1 MEKILIT
8 GGTGTLGRAVVQ
20 RVLGGGREVRVLSR
34 RPGPSGEAERFVGDL
49 RTGAGVAE
57 AVSGV
62 DTIVHCATTLGRD
75 DVRTTR
81 LLAEAA
87 RRGGAKP
94 HLLYIS
100 IAGIDTIPLFYYRAK
115 LATEHVVKN
124 SGLPWTILRTTQ
136 FHDLLARFF
145 SLQRALPVTAV
156 LSGVRFQPVDV
167 RVVAERMAALAEEGE
182 SGRVPDLGGPEI
194 RTMADLARAYRAR
207 PAVPLPVFGKTA
219 RAFRAGDN
227 LVPDNAVDGPTF
239 EDFLAGR

>member
-1 MEKILIT
+1 METILIT
-8 GGTGTLGRAVVQ
+8 GGTGTLGKAVV
-20 RVLGGGREVRVLSR
+20 RRLLAPGREVRVLSR
-34 RPGPSGEAERFVGDL
+34 RPGPSGDAERYVGDL

-57 AVSGV
+57 AVSGA

-100 IAGIDTIPLFYYRAK
+100 IAGIDVIPLSYYRAK

-136 FHDLLARFF
+136 FHDLIARFF
-145 SLQRALPVTAV
+145 SAQRALPVTAV

-167 RVVAERMAALAEEGE
+167 RVVAERMADLAEEGE

-207 PAVPLPVFGKTA
+207 PVVSVPLPGTTM
-219 RAFRAGDN
+219 RGFRAGGN
-227 LVPDNAVDGPTF
+227 LVPDNALAGPAF

>member
-8 GGTGTLGRAVVQ
+8 GGTGTLGKAVVR
-20 RVLGGGREVRVLSR
+20 RVLEGGREVRVLSR
-34 RPGPSGEAERFVGDL
+34 RPGSSGEAERVVGDL
-49 RTGAGVAE
+49 RTGDGVAE

-87 RRGGAKP
+87 RDGGAKP
-94 HLLYIS
+94 HLIYIS
-100 IAGIDTIPLFYYRAK
+100 IAGIDTIPLSYYRTK

-136 FHDLLARFF
+136 FHDLIARMF
-145 SLQRALPVTAV
+145 SAQRALPVTAV

-207 PAVPLPVFGKTA
+207 PVAPLPLFGKTV

-227 LVPDNAVDGPTF
+227 LVPGNAVDGPTF
-239 EDFLAGR
+239 EEFLAGR

>member
-1 MEKILIT
+1 MENILIT
-8 GGTGTLGRAVVQ
+8 GGTGTLGTAVV
-20 RVLGGGREVRVLSR
+20 RRLIGAGREVRVLSR

-87 RRGGAKP
+87 RRGGARP

-100 IAGIDTIPLFYYRAK
+100 IAGIDVIPLSYYRVK
-115 LATEHVVKN
+115 LATEHVVQN
-124 SGLPWTILRTTQ
+124 SGLPWTILRATQ
-136 FHDLLARFF
+136 FHDLVARFF
-145 SLQRALPVTAV
+145 SLQRALPVTAA
-156 LSGVRFQPVDV
+156 LSRVRFQPVDV
-167 RVVAERMAALAEEGE
+167 RVVADRMAALAEAGE
-182 SGRVPDLGGPEI
+182 SGRAPDLGGPEI

-207 PAVPLPVFGKTA
+207 PVVSVPLPGRTM
-219 RAFRAGDN
+219 RGFRAGGN